1 MSNLLTDAE
10 RASFTDVIENHFD
23 TFKRSIT
30 IFIEPKQNF
39 NNSSSQKYIPGYQAS
54 VTANPALTIIS
65 AVHEAIVTYGD
76 FDRNVSPST
85 GKNTDSGLV
94 KIKVK
99 QTTYDYI
106 KANKIIK
113 IIIDGDSFNIA
124 SVGRRANFLNKNLG
138 STLGEIFYIFEL
150 EYTK

>member
-1 MSNLLTDAE
+1 MSSLLSNDE
-10 RASFTDVIENHFD
+10 RISFTSSINDHWD

-30 IFIEPKQNF
+30 IYIEPKQNF
-39 NNSSSQKYIPGYQAS
+39 NNSSAQKYLPGYQAS
-54 VTANPALTIIS
+54 VTANPALTIQS
-65 AVHEAIVTYGD
+65 ASYDAIVTYGD
-76 FDRNVSPST
+76 FNRTVSPGI
-85 GKNTDSGLV
+85 GKGTDSGLT

-99 QTTYDYI
+99 QDAYDYI
-106 KANKIIK
+106 KANKIVK
-113 IIIDGDSFNIA
+113 ITIDGDSFNIA

>member
-1 MSNLLTDAE
+1 MASLITNDE
-10 RASFTDVIENHFD
+10 RTSFTSSINDHFD

-39 NNSSSQKYIPGYQAS
+39 NNNSAQKYLPGYQA
-54 VTANPALTIIS
+54 VNTANPALTIQS
-65 AVHEAIVTYGD
+65 AVHDAIVTYGD
-76 FDRNVSPST
+76 FNRNVSPGI

-99 QTTYDYI
+99 QATYDYI
-106 KANKIIK
+106 KANKIVK
-113 IIIDGDSFNIA
+113 ITIDGDSFNVA

-138 STLGEIFYIFEL
+138 STFGEVFYIFEL

>member
-1 MSNLLTDAE
+1 MADLLSNADRT
-10 RASFTDVIENHFD
+10 SFTTSINDHFD

-39 NNSSSQKYIPGYQAS
+39 NNTSAQKYLPGYQAS
-54 VTANPALTIIS
+54 STASPALTIQS
-65 AVHEAIVTYGD
+65 SNHDAIVTYGD
-76 FDRNVSPST
+76 FNINVAPSI
-85 GKNTDSGLV
+85 GKATESGLV

-99 QTTYDYI
+99 QATHDYI
-106 KANKIIK
+106 KNNKVVK

-124 SVGRRANFLNKNLG
+124 SAGRRANFLNKNLG
-138 STLGEIFYIFEL
+138 SGYGEIFYIFEL

>member
-1 MSNLLTDAE
+1 MSNLLTDTE
-10 RASFTDVIENHFD
+10 RASFTNVIKDHFD

-39 NNSSSQKYIPGYQAS
+39 NNASPQKYIPGYQAS
-54 VTANPALTIIS
+54 VTSSPALTIQS
-65 AVHEAIVTYGD
+65 STHDAVVTYGD
-76 FDRNVSPST
+76 FNRNVSPGV
-85 GKNTDSGLV
+85 GKNVDSGLI
-94 KIKVK
+94 KIKIK
-99 QTTYDYI
+99 QATYDYI

-113 IIIDGDSFNIA
+113 ITIDGDSFNIA

-138 STLGEIFYIFEL
+138 STLGEVFYIFEL

>member
-1 MSNLLTDAE
+1 MSSLLTDSE
-10 RASFTDVIENHFD
+10 RASFTSVIEDHFD

-39 NNSSSQKYIPGYQAS
+39 NNASPQKYLPGYQAS
-54 VTANPALTIIS
+54 ATANPALTIQS
-65 AVHEAIVTYGD
+65 AAHDAIVTYGD
-76 FDRNVSPST
+76 FNRTVSPSV

-99 QTTYDYI
+99 QATYDYI
-106 KANKIIK
+106 KNNKIIK
-113 IIIDGDSFNIA
+113 ITIDGDSFNIA

-138 STLGEIFYIFEL
+138 STFGEVFYIFEL

>member
-10 RASFTDVIENHFD
+10 RASFTDVIEDHFD
-23 TFKRSIT
+23 TFKRNIN

-39 NNSSSQKYIPGYQAS
+39 NNSSSQKYLPGYQAS
-54 VTANPALTIIS
+54 ATANPALTIIS
-65 AVHEAIVTYGD
+65 AVHEAIVIYGD
-76 FDRNVSPST
+76 FNRNVSQSI

-99 QTTYDYI
+99 QATYDYI

-113 IIIDGDSFNIA
+113 ITIDGDSFNVA

-138 STLGEIFYIFEL
+138 STYGEIFYIFEL

>member
-1 MSNLLTDAE
+1 MIK
-10 RASFTDVIENHFD
+10 VYFD

-39 NNSSSQKYIPGYQAS
+39 NNSSSQKYLPGYQAS
-54 VTANPALTIIS
+54 VTSSPALTIQS
-65 AVHEAIVTYGD
+65 AAHDAIVTYGD
-76 FDRNVSPST
+76 FNRNVSPGV
-85 GKNTDSGLV
+85 GKNVDSGLI
-94 KIKVK
+94 KIKIK
-99 QTTYDYI
+99 QATYDYI

-113 IIIDGDSFNIA
+113 ITIDGDSFNIA

-138 STLGEIFYIFEL
+138 STLGEVFYIFEL

>member
-1 MSNLLTDAE
+1 MSSLLSNDE
-10 RASFTDVIENHFD
+10 RTSFTNSINDHFD
-23 TFKRSIT
+23 TFKRNIT

-39 NNSSSQKYIPGYQAS
+39 NNSSSQKYLPGYQAS
-54 VTANPALTIIS
+54 TTANPALTIIS

-76 FDRNVSPST
+76 FDRNVSPSI

-99 QTTYDYI
+99 QATYDYI
-106 KANKIIK
+106 KANKIVK
-113 IIIDGDSFNIA
+113 ITIDGDSFNIA

-138 STLGEIFYIFEL
+138 STFGEVFYIFEL

>member
-1 MSNLLTDAE
+1 MSSLLSNDE
-10 RASFTDVIENHFD
+10 RASFTSSINDHFD
-23 TFKRSIT
+23 TFKRNIT

-39 NNSSSQKYIPGYQAS
+39 NNSSAQKYLPGYQAS

-76 FDRNVSPST
+76 FSRNVSPSI

-99 QTTYDYI
+99 QATYDYI
-106 KANKIIK
+106 KNNKIVK
-113 IIIDGDSFNIA
+113 IAIDGDSFNVA

-138 STLGEIFYIFEL
+138 STYGEVFYIFEL

>member
-1 MSNLLTDAE
+1 MSDLLSSADRT
-10 RASFTDVIENHFD
+10 SFTSSINDHFD

-39 NNSSSQKYIPGYQAS
+39 NNPNAQKFLPGYQAS
-54 VTANPALTIIS
+54 ATANPANTIIS
-65 AVHEAIVTYGD
+65 ANHDAIVTYGD
-76 FDRNVSPST
+76 FNRTVAPSI
-85 GKNTDSGLV
+85 GKSTDSGLV
-94 KIKVK
+94 RIKVK

-106 KANKIIK
+106 KNNKVIK
-113 IIIDGDSFNIA
+113 ITIDSDSFNIA

-138 STLGEIFYIFEL
+138 SSLGEIFYIFEL

>member
-1 MSNLLTDAE
+1 MSNLLTDTE
-10 RASFTDVIENHFD
+10 RASFTNVIKDHFD

-39 NNSSSQKYIPGYQAS
+39 NNASPQKYIPGYQAS
-54 VTANPALTIIS
+54 VTSSPALTIQS
-65 AVHEAIVTYGD
+65 STHDAVVTYGD
-76 FDRNVSPST
+76 FNRNVSPGV
-85 GKNTDSGLV
+85 GKNVDSGLT
-94 KIKVK
+94 KIKIK
-99 QTTYDYI
+99 QATYDYI

-113 IIIDGDSFNIA
+113 ITIDGDSFNIA

-138 STLGEIFYIFEL
+138 STLGEVFYIFEL

>member
-106 KANKIIK
+106 MANKIIK

>member
-1 MSNLLTDAE
+1 MSSLLTDSE
-10 RASFTDVIENHFD
+10 RASFTSVIEDHFD

-39 NNSSSQKYIPGYQAS
+39 NNASPQKYIPGYQAS
-54 VTANPALTIIS
+54 NTANPALTIQS
-65 AVHEAIVTYGD
+65 AVHDAIVTYGD
-76 FDRNVSPST
+76 FNRAVSPGI

-99 QTTYDYI
+99 QATYDYV
-106 KANKIIK
+106 KNNKIIK
-113 IIIDGDSFNIA
+113 ITIDGDSFNIA